1 MRIDLAR
8 RAATLALAG
17 ILPMVTLVQA
27 VGQTSTPPSAQTW
40 PQRPIRMICPFPAGG
55 GTDFIARLAAKHL
68 SDRLGQQ
75 VYVENRG
82 GANGAIRLQG
92 LMQADPVGY
101 TIRAISDGPV
111 VGNPPP
117 SEKPAHHPPGGVLP
131 VALRS
136 RSPL

>member
-27 VGQTSTPPSAQTW
+27 VGQTSTPPSAQAW

-75 VYVENRG
+75 GYVGNPG
-82 GANGAIRLQG
+82 GAHGANGP
-92 LMQADPVGY
+92 QAPVQAGPRGY
-101 TIRAISDGPV
+101 PIRAVSHGAIV
-111 VGNPPP
+111 AH
-117 SEKPAHHPPGGVLP
+117 PAP
-131 VALRS
+131 
-136 RSPL
+136 